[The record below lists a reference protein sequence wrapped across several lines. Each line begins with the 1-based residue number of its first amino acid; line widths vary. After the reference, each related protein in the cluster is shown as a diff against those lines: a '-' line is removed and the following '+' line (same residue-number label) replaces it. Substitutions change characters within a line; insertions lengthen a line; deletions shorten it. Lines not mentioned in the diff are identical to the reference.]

1 METGYLHQEQDLV
14 LAVISNRDLPRVNQ
28 LVLGVDPEA
37 FIIVSQINEVRGRG
51 FTLYKVYRGESSEA
65 GQMR

>member
-1 METGYLHQEQDLV
+1 M
-14 LAVISNRDLPRVNQ
+14 NQ

-51 FTLYKVYRGESSEA
+51 VTLNKVYRGEASEA
-65 GQMR
+65 GQKR